1 MTDRVK
7 ELENLR
13 TRQREKYRY
22 LDKSKIEIGDFTYGE
37 PILRSWARDGEE
49 NARCV
54 IGKFCSIGGNVQII
68 LGGNHRN
75 DWITT
80 YPFNQLLP
88 ENYGYI
94 KGHPATKGDVIIGND
109 VWIGSDVKIMSGVH
123 IGDGATIAASAVVAK
138 DVAPYSVVAGNP
150 AVFKKWRYSADYI
163 GQKVKWWDWPLEKIA
178 EAIPFLQSDD
188 TYGLMNLIKGWGD
201 DNAVLQCDHTG
212 A

>member
-1 MTDRVK
+1 MDKVT

-13 TRQREKYRY
+13 ARLREKYRY

-37 PILRSWARDGEE
+37 PIIRSWARDGEE
-49 NARCV
+49 NARCI

-75 DWITT
+75 DWVTT

-109 VWIGSDVKIMSGVH
+109 VWIGSDVKILSGVH

-138 DVAPYSVVAGNP
+138 DVPAYAVVAGNP
-150 AVFKKWRYSADYI
+150 AVLKKWRTIGLHIDYLM
-163 GQKVKWWDWPLEKIA
+163 VAKWWDWPLEKIA
-178 EAIPFLQSDD
+178 GAIPYLQSNDIR
-188 TYGLMNLIKGWGD
+188 GLIKYETEWD
-201 DNAVLQCDHTG
+201 EHE
-212 A
+212 